1 MQMNTVQVL
10 KVMKLEKEMLVKV
23 VQIKLHVLQDK
34 EN

>member
-1 MQMNTVQVL
+1 MNTVQVL